1 MRFFEALVIIIA
13 GTIMVAVQIR
23 WALSNYPLT
32 TMWRV
37 CRITSSLVGGMFIGL
52 VIGGNPFIEHNG
64 WWMPLIGGILFW
76 FGFTFLFPAN
86 IKHVIPPKDDF
97 AN

>member
-1 MRFFEALVIIIA
+1 MKFFEALVIIVA
-13 GTIMVAVQIR
+13 GTVMVAVQIR

-37 CRITSSLVGGMFIGL
+37 SRTTSSLVGGILIGL
-52 VIGGNPFIEHNG
+52 VIGGNPFAENKG
-64 WWMPLIGGILFW
+64 LWMPLIGGFMFW

-86 IKHVIPPKDDF
+86 MKHVIPPKNDSSD
-97 AN
+97 